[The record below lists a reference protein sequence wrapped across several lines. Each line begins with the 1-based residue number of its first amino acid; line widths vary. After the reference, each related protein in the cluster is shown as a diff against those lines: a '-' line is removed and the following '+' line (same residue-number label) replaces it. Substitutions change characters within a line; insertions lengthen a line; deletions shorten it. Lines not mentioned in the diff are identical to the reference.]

1 MNKTITFDFDN
12 TIICYEDIF
21 YKLAV
26 EKKLIKESFPKKK
39 KLIREKNRINP
50 EHIKTLRKRQDEAL
64 NYKKQIEKQQNTTY

>member
-1 MNKTITFDFDN
+1 MIKLGFDFDN

-39 KLIREKNRINP
+39 KLIREYLINKNL
-50 EHIKTLRKRQDEAL
+50 ED
-64 NYKKQIEKQQNTTY
+64 